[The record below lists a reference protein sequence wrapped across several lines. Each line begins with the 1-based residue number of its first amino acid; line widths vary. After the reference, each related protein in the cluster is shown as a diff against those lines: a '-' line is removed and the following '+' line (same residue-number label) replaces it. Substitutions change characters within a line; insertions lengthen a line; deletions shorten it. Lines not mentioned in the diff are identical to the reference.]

1 MPGEE
6 VEDGIHNLF
15 ELDNSSQG
23 QHFSHAVN
31 GNWSVLNDNL
41 WVGKQRLSV
50 APLNF
55 NLKNYGVQKLVQSG
69 NVLPSILK
77 WAESYLSYR
86 ETVVVHYSVRGRS
99 SESVSVPYKPNYT
112 KLTPIPE
119 NNRSHS
125 RNYQLNTNGSFL
137 GNQGFQTGQNQPVF
151 NDQHNL
157 ILRGLSIVK
166 SQQEYESGTDSPT
179 LTANSERSEITEV
192 STDLNFLRG
201 QQQLAKDH
209 QPGTVQPV
217 PMQQPGFSDMQLL
230 QQHMM
235 FKQLQEL
242 QRQQQLQQLGDV
254 RQQNPLNQL
263 PAISKQVA
271 GGQFSPLNGT
281 PINDASQMFMN
292 WVQSGASSGTQGVA
306 NRLMFS
312 AEQGQSLRSMGLV
325 SQPVEGSLYGTP
337 VATAKGNMGQ
347 YSHIQGI
354 PQAQKPTVQSSG
366 FSNSFLRDQFTVS
379 PDQASMTQG
388 AFMSNQGFSG
398 KNMFGQV
405 PNPGLNSG
413 ILSGNLQEANSPQSN
428 SSMKELNGRQ
438 EQTVWPAMQ
447 QKTTQHGPNQ
457 GLVPLDPMEE
467 KILYNMDE
475 NIWDASF
482 GRHSDMGTAGFGN
495 MMENTD
501 LSNSFPSL
509 QSGSWSALMQSAVA
523 EASSSDTGM
532 QEEWSGL
539 TFQNTEQ
546 STDNQLSNFMEGDNQ
561 QTGWVDNN
569 LPSASSFTS
578 KPLHMFND
586 SNMSSSFPGFQHQGI
601 QFSGEQ
607 REGLRQNGESMEKSP
622 KVTGEWVDCN
632 PQQKPSVEG
641 SQQVQSFMHLNNA
654 WAGQIN
660 ERSEGD
666 MQQQR
671 MASHIN
677 LSVVPNTVKSHQATS
692 QQILQNNQ
700 SDYMRHADISIAKR
714 EKESMGKGPHVYSH
728 SYDGEAE
735 TYEKQKSYY
744 PRENSNG
751 SFNSKGLS
759 RSEQGHAS
767 QFQFLGN
774 VSSNAM
780 GLEQVNISLAHLA
793 HVQGNSRAS
802 EELPSG
808 GDLRSLGSGGSN
820 IAAQARLN
828 HESQNMLELLNKVD
842 QSREDGTT
850 THFGSAD
857 GNSMTKVPE
866 NEVHTSGAQLYNLSS
881 TSQGFGLRLG
891 PPSQRLTNS
900 SHLLSAHS
908 SPQAISYQN
917 LRQANSD
924 LKEKNQP
931 WVASPSSFQTFPPT
945 HELSPRAHWEDK
957 ASASGQTGTS
967 SYLTMQGN
975 SNAAYASSPSY
986 MRNQPQT
993 QFMSSAAVSS
1003 QASQATLANTTSR
1016 YQLLNRVASHDTPR
1030 QIYTNPLGQQFPVLE
1045 ALPVS
1050 QPSVMTGMSQQGESS
1065 ARPHN
1070 VWTNVTIQRQPPVPS
1085 SMDPSNNSMISS
1097 PKGEYGSPE
1106 FGASEQ
1112 QISSETLDA
1121 SQAAGSLHGLKP
1133 SPKHVSDSNALL
1145 SGSLLVRSNQQAFDR
1160 EKNEDSHALTASE
1173 GNLVSV
1179 GQSLE
1184 SSPQIPQKYS
1194 LMGQLQAVKNIENDP
1209 SRRVGQY
1216 EYNPKFGN
1224 LVDSGQGAGVQPNSF
1239 PSRDT
1244 NMLSLQDRPSTE
1256 MAKLGQSDSQNQPG
1270 SNVASNLTEHSQV
1283 NLRMAPSWFNKYGTL
1298 QNGQMLP
1305 PYDARL
1311 AKMAA
1316 GQLSLVKPPH
1326 NMHIQ
1331 ASVQRVDATDASQG
1345 GTVIPSAHATLV
1357 GADHSLGPSVL
1368 PSDIANQS
1376 MAITRPKKRKIV
1388 TPEVLP
1394 WHKEVTQGSQRLQN
1408 MSMAEE
1414 HWAQATNRLI
1424 EKIQDEVDILEDV
1437 PPVFR
1442 SKRRLVLTTQLMQQL
1457 LRPAPE
1463 SILSADVASH
1473 YDSVIYSVS
1482 RLALGDACSLTYY
1495 PRNDLLE
1502 FMDDSSMISEKL
1514 DTSEGTFD
1522 QQFSEVVE
1530 KLTARVKKLE
1540 NDFQRVEKAASIVD
1554 IRVECQELER
1564 FAVIN
1569 RFAKFHIRGQADIS
1583 GTSLSSVTPKPFPQ
1597 RYVTALPMPR
1607 KLPEGLQC
1615 VSL

>member
-6 VEDGIHNLF
+6 GEDGVRNLF
-15 ELDNSSQG
+15 EVDNSLQG
-23 QHFSHAVN
+23 QHLSHSVN

-41 WVGKQRLSV
+41 WFGIQRHSV
-50 APLNF
+50 TPLNL
-55 NLKNYGVQKLVQSG
+55 NLKNYGVQKLD
-69 NVLPSILK
+69 
-77 WAESYLSYR
+77 
-86 ETVVVHYSVRGRS
+86 SVRGRGGES
-99 SESVSVPYKPNYT
+99 TSVSYQPNYT
-112 KLTPIPE
+112 KLIPIPE

-125 RNYQLNTNGSFL
+125 RNYRLNTNGSFL
-137 GNQGFQTGQNQPVF
+137 GNQGFQAGQNQPVF

-157 ILRGLSIVK
+157 ISRGLSILK

-192 STDLNFLRG
+192 STDFNFLRG
-201 QQQLAKDH
+201 QQLAQDH

-217 PMQQPGFSDMQLL
+217 LMQQPGFSDMQLL

-242 QRQQQLQQLGDV
+242 QRQQQ
-254 RQQNPLNQL
+254 QNPLTQV
-263 PAISKQVA
+263 PAISRQVA

-281 PINDASQMFMN
+281 PINDASHMIMS

-306 NRLMFS
+306 NKLMLS
-312 AEQGQSLRSMGLV
+312 AEQGQSLRSMGLF

-347 YSHIQGI
+347 YSDSQGI
-354 PQAQKPTVQSSG
+354 PQAQKPMVQSPG
-366 FSNSFLRDQFTVS
+366 FSNSFLRDQFSVS
-379 PDQASMTQG
+379 PDQASMPQG
-388 AFMSNQGFSG
+388 AFVSSQGFSG

-405 PNPGLNSG
+405 PNPGLNC
-413 ILSGNLQEANSPQSN
+413 GNLLGNILEANSPQTN

-467 KILYNMDE
+467 KILYNMDA
-475 NIWDASF
+475 NIWDTSF
-482 GRHSDMGTAGFGN
+482 GRRSDMGATGFGN
-495 MMENTD
+495 MMENAD
-501 LSNSFPSL
+501 LSNPFPSL

-539 TFQNTEQ
+539 TFQNMEQ
-546 STDNQLSNFMEGDNQ
+546 STDNQLSNFMESDNQ

-607 REGLRQNGESMEKSP
+607 REGLRHDGESIEKSP

-632 PQQKPSVEG
+632 PQQKSSIEG
-641 SQQVQSFMHLNNA
+641 SQQVQSFIHLNNA

-660 ERSEGD
+660 EHSEGD
-666 MQQQR
+666 VQKQR
-671 MASHIN
+671 ISSHMN
-677 LSVVPNTVKSHQATS
+677 LSAVPNAVKSHQATS
-692 QQILQNNQ
+692 QHFLQNNQ
-700 SDYMRHADISIAKR
+700 SDYMRHADISMVKR
-714 EKESMGKGPHVYSH
+714 EKESMEKSSQQTCNGPHVYSN
-728 SYDGEAE
+728 SYDGEVE

-744 PRENSNG
+744 PRENSSG
-751 SFNSKGLS
+751 SYNSKGLS
-759 RSEQGHAS
+759 GSEQGHAS

-780 GLEQVNISLAHLA
+780 GSEQGHLA

-802 EELPSG
+802 EEVPSG
-808 GDLRSLGSGGSN
+808 GDLRSLGSDDSN
-820 IAAQARLN
+820 TAAQARLN

-850 THFGSAD
+850 AHFGSAD
-857 GNSMTKVPE
+857 SNTMNRVPE
-866 NEVHTSGAQLYNLSS
+866 TEVQTSCAQLYNLSS

-891 PPSQRLTNS
+891 PPQRLPNS
-900 SHLLSAHS
+900 SHLLSAHG

-917 LRQANSD
+917 SRQANSE
-924 LKEKNQP
+924 LKEKSQT

-945 HELSPRAHWEDK
+945 HDLSPRGHWEDK
-957 ASASGQTGTS
+957 ASTAGQSGTS
-967 SYLTMQGN
+967 SYLNMQGN
-975 SNAAYASSPSY
+975 SNTAYAPSPY
-986 MRNQPQT
+986 MRNQPQM
-993 QFMSSAAVSS
+993 QFNSS
-1003 QASQATLANTTSR
+1003 QASQATLANTPSR
-1016 YQLLNRVASHDTPR
+1016 YQLLNRATPHDTSQ

-1045 ALPVS
+1045 SVPVS
-1050 QPSVMTGMSQQGESS
+1050 QSLIMTGMSQQVEGSG
-1065 ARPHN
+1065 RPHN
-1070 VWTNVTIQRQPPVPS
+1070 VWTNVTIQRQPPS
-1085 SMDPSNNSMISS
+1085 SMDPSNNSMINS
-1097 PKGEYGSPE
+1097 PKGGYGSPE
-1106 FGASEQ
+1106 FGTFEQ
-1112 QISSETLDA
+1112 QISSETPDTF
-1121 SQAAGSLHGLKP
+1121 QAAVSLHGLKP
-1133 SPKHVSDSNALL
+1133 SPKHASDSNAIL
-1145 SGSLLVRSNQQAFDR
+1145 SGSLLARSNQQAFDR

-1184 SSPQIPQKYS
+1184 SCLQVHQKFS
-1194 LMGQLQAVKNIENDP
+1194 LSGQVQAVKNIENDP

-1216 EYNPKFGN
+1216 EHNSKFGN
-1224 LVDSGQGAGVQPNSF
+1224 LVDSERSAVVQPNSF
-1239 PSRDT
+1239 TTRDT
-1244 NMLSLQDRPSTE
+1244 DMMSLQDQPSTE
-1256 MAKLGQSDSQNQPG
+1256 MANLGQSDSQNQPG
-1270 SNVASNLTEHSQV
+1270 GNMASNITDNSQV

-1311 AKMAA
+1311 AKMAV
-1316 GQLSLVKPPH
+1316 GQLSHVKPQ
-1326 NMHIQ
+1326 NLHIQ
-1331 ASVQRVDATDASQG
+1331 ASVQRVDATDANQG
-1345 GTVIPSAHATLV
+1345 GTLMPSALATLV
-1357 GADHSLGPSVL
+1357 ETEHSFGPSVL

-1376 MAITRPKKRKIV
+1376 VDSTRQKKRKIM

-1394 WHKEVTQGSQRLQN
+1394 WHKEVAQGSQRLQN
-1408 MSMAEE
+1408 MRMAEE
-1414 HWAQATNRLI
+1414 QWAKASNRLI
-1424 EKIQDEVDILEDV
+1424 EKMQDEVDILEDV

-1463 SILSADVASH
+1463 SILSADMNSH

-1482 RLALGDACSLTYY
+1482 RLALGDACSLTYF
-1495 PRNDLLE
+1495 PRNGLLE
-1502 FMDDSSMISEKL
+1502 FMDNSSMISEKL
-1514 DTSEGTFD
+1514 DTFEGTYE
-1522 QQFSEVVE
+1522 QQLSEVVE
-1530 KLTARVKKLE
+1530 KLTNRVKKLE

-1569 RFAKFHIRGQADIS
+1569 RFAKFHIRGQVDIS
-1583 GTSLSSVTPKPFPQ
+1583 GTSLPSVTPKPFLQ
-1597 RYVTALPMPR
+1597 RYVTALPMPN